1 MDLVALTW
9 LGRGDGTLEDS
20 SELRTE
26 AGRAHNRRTA
36 AYLLGIP
43 LLADYLGEA
52 IAQFGIEC
60 EGEEWVCRISVRDRS
75 AVFSHDRY
83 GLKAELC
90 ARICRAG
97 SRRVKDHQS
106 LQPIGIGCAACGKTL
121 ARSASFFP
129 IETHARSLRDDRPR
143 WLPNTVLPLRAWHD
157 AARQTLSLRAVSFDF
172 ERSFQLP
179 DNIEADKIEATFK
192 KGRVVDD
199 PAQECRSAKA
209 SKEDRGEGPAD
220 TQS

>member
-1 MDLVALTW
+1 MRADLQGW
-9 LGRGDGTLEDS
+9 L
-20 SELRTE
+20 
-26 AGRAHNRRTA
+26 A
-36 AYLLGIP
+36 
-43 LLADYLGEA
+43 
-52 IAQFGIEC
+52 
-60 EGEEWVCRISVRDRS
+60 EGERPSKFTTYRDRLRS
-75 AVFSHDRY
+75 MR
-83 GLKAELC
+83 
-90 ARICRAG
+90 
-97 SRRVKDHQS
+97 
-106 LQPIGIGCAACGKTL
+106 KTL